1 MWPIAFGIGLL
12 LIGLLV
18 TVVVCARMNDP
29 APPHENPIKPRA
41 RERASRSKLDPA

>member
-12 LIGLLV
+12 VIGLLV

-29 APPHENPIKPRA
+29 APPHANPVRPRV
-41 RERASRSKLDPA
+41 RDRAAQSKLDPA

>member
-18 TVVVCARMNDP
+18 TVVVCARMNDQ
-29 APPHENPIKPRA
+29 APPQPSPVRPRVRDGGA
-41 RERASRSKLDPA
+41 RSKLDPA

>member
-29 APPHENPIKPRA
+29 APPYGDSARPRM
-41 RERASRSKLDPA
+41 RDRGSRSKLDPA

>member
-1 MWPIAFGIGLL
+1 MWAIAFGIGLL

-29 APPHENPIKPRA
+29 APPHASPARPRVRDSA
-41 RERASRSKLDPA
+41 ARSKLDPA